1 MLFYVVFFP
10 AAFAAVTAVTTVTAA
25 MTSVSAAAA
34 LVRRPDR
41 RNESN
46 RDQDDEQDTYQ
57 IHEPLLSNQ
66 GQARPNAIPTQRTR
80 NAMTHATAHCIS
92 TVAAAALTLPSSR
105 FTVAIAA
112 TQGV

>member
-41 RNESN
+41 RNESDS
-46 RDQDDEQDTYQ
+46 DQDDEQDTYQ
-57 IHEPLLSNQ
+57 IHEPLLSS
-66 GQARPNAIPTQRTR
+66 QARPNAIPTQRTR

-112 TQGV
+112 THGV